1 MTGIIRTN
9 PSLRRRLEAILGG
22 NDANAM
28 LTLLATLSNSERRT
42 AGWLLGEEL
51 LPRLAT
57 SETFMFWFDALTVAD
72 VRAHLGTCL
81 KAAGSR
87 LSRDIL
93 DLDDPRWD
101 SFAARATAI
110 DRRKTLDALLPLAA
124 DIATADRL
132 LSRFAA
138 DSVESAATA
147 CLRAATT
154 PALFR
159 LFTAL
164 QTIEGDTERIVPIYK
179 ALLKLGQRRAFKTA
193 SLVRSHFGLE
203 SLPGTFSLQLEPWQ
217 TDRVAIDY
225 DKFARLIEG

>member
-1 MTGIIRTN
+1 M
-9 PSLRRRLEAILGG
+9 
-22 NDANAM
+22 
-28 LTLLATLSNSERRT
+28 
-42 AGWLLGEEL
+42 
-51 LPRLAT
+51 
-57 SETFMFWFDALTVAD
+57 
-72 VRAHLGTCL
+72 
-81 KAAGSR
+81 
-87 LSRDIL
+87 
-93 DLDDPRWD
+93 
-101 SFAARATAI
+101 
-110 DRRKTLDALLPLAA
+110 LPLAA